1 MFHSKNT
8 SNCCLMYV
16 SSAIMDVTRK
26 QSTPNFPKNEHFLS
40 PNTQT
45 YVCVP
50 GRNMFVFQKIWR
62 ALFSCNT
69 RFEIRSIAL
78 LLKVFSIDLSQL
90 GVCEFLGNFEFF
102 FRTNILHSISGYR
115 FRSNFQL
122 NSDLI
127 LGVVNPPY

>member
-45 YVCVP
+45 YVCVS
-50 GRNMFVFQKIWR
+50 GGKHVRFLENLACFVFI
-62 ALFSCNT
+62 
-69 RFEIRSIAL
+69 
-78 LLKVFSIDLSQL
+78 
-90 GVCEFLGNFEFF
+90 
-102 FRTNILHSISGYR
+102 
-115 FRSNFQL
+115 
-122 NSDLI
+122 
-127 LGVVNPPY
+127 